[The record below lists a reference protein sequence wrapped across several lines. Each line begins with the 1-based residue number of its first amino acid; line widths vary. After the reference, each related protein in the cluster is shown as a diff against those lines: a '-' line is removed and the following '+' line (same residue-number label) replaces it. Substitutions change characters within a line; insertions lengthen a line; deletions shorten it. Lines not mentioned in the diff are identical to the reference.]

1 MGLFSK
7 KNKDSKQGTRNKGD
21 ERDESGA
28 TSDKTRQ
35 VTLDNGQ
42 SYLVSQTV
50 DCFGDS
56 CPRPQLMTKKA
67 LSSSESNDVVE
78 IMVDNPTS
86 MEALPP
92 LCAGLNATHLET
104 TNVKNGWHVYIQ
116 KN

>member
-7 KNKDSKQGTRNKGD
+7 KDKNAEKQGGSNR
-21 ERDESGA
+21 E
-28 TSDKTRQ
+28 
-35 VTLDNGQ
+35 VTLESGQ
-42 SYLVSQTV
+42 SYQISQTV
-50 DCFGDS
+50 DCLGDS

-67 LSSSESNDVVE
+67 ISASASNDVIEV
-78 IMVDNPTS
+78 MVDNPTS

-92 LCAGLNATHLET
+92 MCAGLDAIHLET

>member
-1 MGLFSK
+1 MGLFGK
-7 KNKDSKQGTRNKGD
+7 KNKDAETQ
-21 ERDESGA
+21 
-28 TSDKTRQ
+28 TSSSRE

-50 DCFGDS
+50 DCLGDS

-67 LSSSESNDVVE
+67 LSACDSHDVVE
-78 IMVDNPTS
+78 ILVDNPTS

-92 LCAGLNATHLET
+92 MCAGLDSTHLDT
-104 TNVKNGWHVYIQ
+104 TSVKNGWHVYIQ